1 MEKNPDLDLYKVRIL
16 EAQKITGPKD
26 PDPEYCN
33 KELKCKGRSTWRVAM
48 TTRERIRLHLLL
60 IILWKKYHGVVN
72 FVQPVLREMLRGH
85 LYGIFEKHCG
95 FDWTFVQA

>member
-1 MEKNPDLDLYKVRIL
+1 
-16 EAQKITGPKD
+16 
-26 PDPEYCN
+26 
-33 KELKCKGRSTWRVAM
+33 M

-72 FVQPVLREMLRGH
+72 FVQPVLREMLQ
-85 LYGIFEKHCG
+85 KHCG